1 MRGVIYLEIWKP
13 INIEELKEVYEVSNT
28 GKVRSVERVVSF
40 GKNIRTSPSKILRI
54 NDNGH
59 GYKYVTMSNGSLR
72 VREYVHRLV
81 AKTFLPDNFHG
92 LEVNH
97 IDGDKS
103 NNNVNNLEWVTR
115 DENKEHA
122 YLKGLSNGNS
132 TDVSYIQANMI
143 IDLVKTGR
151 YTNGDICEAFKISKT
166 ALTKLKKS
174 DDEIRDKMED
184 IKNKRKSRGD
194 LCWVYDKSSGKTYEF
209 INAKEAADH
218 FGFYRGYFSE
228 LITKKDGE
236 NAKFKAK
243 YIQSQGG
250 SIA

>member
-1 MRGVIYLEIWKP
+1 MVNINKEVWKP
-13 INIEELKEVYEVSNT
+13 VNVGGLEEVYEVSNT
-28 GKVRSVERVVSF
+28 GKVRSIERMVSF
-40 GKNIRTSPSKILRI
+40 GKNMRTSPSKILRA

-59 GYKYVTMSNGSLR
+59 GYKYVDMTNGSLK
-72 VREYVHRLV
+72 VREYIHRLV
-81 AKTFLPDNFHG
+81 AKTFIANDDYG

-103 NNNVNNLEWVTR
+103 NNNASNLEWVSA
-115 DENKEHA
+115 DQNKEHA
-122 YLKGLSNGNS
+122 YLNSLMNGKA
-132 TDVSYIQANMI
+132 TDISYTQANMI
-143 IDLVKTGR
+143 IDLVKTGN
-151 YTNGDICEAFKISKT
+151 YTNGDICEAFKISNS

-174 DDEIRDKMED
+174 DSEIKKKMEY

-194 LCWVYDKSSGKTYEF
+194 LCRVYDKSSGKTYEF
-209 INAKEAADH
+209 INAKDAADH

-243 YIQSQGG
+243 YITNNN
-250 SIA
+250 